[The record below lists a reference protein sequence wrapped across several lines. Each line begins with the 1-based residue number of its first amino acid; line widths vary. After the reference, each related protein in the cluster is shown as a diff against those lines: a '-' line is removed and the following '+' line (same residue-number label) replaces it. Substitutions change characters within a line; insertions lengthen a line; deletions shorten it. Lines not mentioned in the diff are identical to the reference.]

1 MPYKNSNV
9 NTNILVD
16 KTNFAKFYGTS
27 QTKCKGLSLSET
39 KDFWKDNLK
48 RVVPVLQSSR
58 ELSIVLKN
66 KWENNRVFLDAG
78 PVTLQSYHIT
88 FSLKVSWL

>member
-1 MPYKNSNV
+1 MPYKNFNV
-9 NTNILVD
+9 NTNIQVD

-48 RVVPVLQSSR
+48 QVVPVLQSLR
-58 ELSIVLKN
+58 EIQYSNGK
-66 KWENNRVFLDAG
+66 
-78 PVTLQSYHIT
+78 
-88 FSLKVSWL
+88 